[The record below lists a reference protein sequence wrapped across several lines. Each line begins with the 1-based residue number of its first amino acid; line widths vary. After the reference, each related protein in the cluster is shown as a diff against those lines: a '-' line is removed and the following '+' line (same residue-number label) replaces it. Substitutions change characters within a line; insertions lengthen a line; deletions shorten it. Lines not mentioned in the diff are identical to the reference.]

1 MPLYV
6 IGEPCCWLQEDQTIA
21 QGKIIAP
28 CNANGDA
35 RTLDK
40 NGKSWSIW
48 TGPAALAVADVAATT
63 PQNFLVARSE
73 PGPITRSQSMIG
85 YGHLGTVR
93 PLPVSLTQQAV
104 SHVYVY
110 V

>member
-6 IGEPCCWLQEDQTIA
+6 IGEPCCWLQADQTIA

-40 NGKSWSIW
+40 NGKSWLINSTSIW
-48 TGPAALAVADVAATT
+48 TGPAALVVGDVAATT
-63 PQNFLVARSE
+63 PQNFPVARSE
-73 PGPITRSQSMIG
+73 PGPVTRSHSMLG
-85 YGHLGTVR
+85 YDR
-93 PLPVSLTQQAV
+93 
-104 SHVYVY
+104 
-110 V
+110 